1 MLPPPTSRGLL
12 LDRVQLYCFLRSRPL
27 HHFIISAAAHW
38 HRACAHSAHI
48 AQATALR
55 AVMRAARALPCTRTP
70 RTQAVY
76 TPWPGVAGARV
87 PNAGVHGVS
96 TAAAPQARAYA
107 HACRSAGDGGAG
119 VGAER
124 TICEPQYTPASQV
137 LRQRSAA
144 YTSRAP
150 AVATPGQPV
159 PLRQSV
165 CSLCAAQGDPA
176 HVPTTPRRGARGVGC
191 TVCVGACHVGWRAA
205 PSLVCCRRQPP
216 VSMLLAPRAPCEYRG
231 RGPLLHARTD
241 SAALC
246 RTDGAGGQVR

>member
-1 MLPPPTSRGLL
+1 M
-12 LDRVQLYCFLRSRPL
+12 DRVQLYCFLRSRPL

-176 HVPTTPRRGARGVGC
+176 HVPTTPRRGGARGRVHGVCGC
-191 TVCVGACHVGWRAA
+191 
-205 PSLVCCRRQPP
+205 
-216 VSMLLAPRAPCEYRG
+216 VSRWL
-231 RGPLLHARTD
+231 
-241 SAALC
+241 
-246 RTDGAGGQVR
+246 AGGTLIGVLSPSTASEHAAGTTSTVRVPWSRATVARAHRQRGIVSH